1 MKDVQIEQMIEKE
14 AQRQLL
20 NIELIASEN
29 YVSDDV
35 LQAAGSILTNKY
47 AEGYPSKRYYGGCF
61 VVDEIEELAR
71 ERAKKLFGAEHANV
85 QPHSGAQANMAVYM
99 SVLKPGDK
107 VLGMNLTAGGHLTHG
122 HPLNFS
128 GLLYQFI
135 DYGVDPQSERIDY
148 EAVRQIALKER
159 PKLIV
164 AGASAY
170 PRVIDFAKFRAI
182 ADECGAM
189 LMVDMAHIAGLVAAG
204 VHPSPVPYADFV
216 TTTTHKTLRGPRGG
230 MVLCRKEYAAALDKT
245 VFPGMQGGPLM
256 HIIAAKA
263 VCLYE
268 AMQPQFRDYAEA
280 VVRNCKVMA
289 DKLQQDTGVVPL
301 SGLLDKGGELDP
313 GSSII
318 VDTLTPDHSILD
330 DIEYKY
336 PAAEDTH
343 FAYSTRGC
351 IRHCPFCAVPKLEP
365 VYKGYIDIKPGFREA
380 SALREAQG
388 KHKFRRLVLMDNNV
402 LASRDFG
409 KIIDDIKE
417 LGFGRYSGHGAR
429 KTVDFNQGLDARL
442 LTEEKCARLAEIEI
456 DPLRIAFDDWN
467 GREIYEKAVRTAV
480 KCGIRRL
487 SNYLLY
493 NFNDKPEE
501 LFLRLQMNVRLCEEL
516 GADIYSF
523 PMKYQPINDP
533 EYFNNRNYTGPH
545 WNKKFIRAVQNLLIC
560 TSGKIGKGTSYF
572 ECAFGRTPDEFM
584 ERLWTPEAFL
594 RNREYYAEE
603 TAQWRAAM
611 ARLTSEERS
620 GAERIISLS
629 LPGVIKEASKQEES
643 QRVRDSLNYYVAYG
657 DGKKRVTKE
666 VKECPA

>member
-170 PRVIDFAKFRAI
+170 PRVIDFAKFREI

-230 MVLCRKEYAAALDKT
+230 MVLCRKEYAAVLDKT

-263 VCLYE
+263 VCLHE

-280 VVRNCKVMA
+280 VIRNCKVMA
-289 DKLQQDTGVVPL
+289 DKLQAGGLRIV
-301 SGLLDKGGELDP
+301 SGGSDNHLLLVDVKGSIGISGKKAEALLDEAGITCNKNTIPFDQEKPFVTSGIRLGSAAMTSRGFGEEQFAMVGDWILRALKCES
-313 GSSII
+313 GSEELRKIREE
-318 VDTLTPDHSILD
+318 VRALTVR
-330 DIEYKY
+330 Y
-336 PAAEDTH
+336 P
-343 FAYSTRGC
+343 
-351 IRHCPFCAVPKLEP
+351 IRH
-365 VYKGYIDIKPGFREA
+365 D
-380 SALREAQG
+380 
-388 KHKFRRLVLMDNNV
+388 
-402 LASRDFG
+402 
-409 KIIDDIKE
+409 
-417 LGFGRYSGHGAR
+417 
-429 KTVDFNQGLDARL
+429 
-442 LTEEKCARLAEIEI
+442 
-456 DPLRIAFDDWN
+456 
-467 GREIYEKAVRTAV
+467 
-480 KCGIRRL
+480 
-487 SNYLLY
+487 
-493 NFNDKPEE
+493 
-501 LFLRLQMNVRLCEEL
+501 
-516 GADIYSF
+516 
-523 PMKYQPINDP
+523 
-533 EYFNNRNYTGPH
+533 
-545 WNKKFIRAVQNLLIC
+545 
-560 TSGKIGKGTSYF
+560 
-572 ECAFGRTPDEFM
+572 
-584 ERLWTPEAFL
+584 
-594 RNREYYAEE
+594 
-603 TAQWRAAM
+603 
-611 ARLTSEERS
+611 
-620 GAERIISLS
+620 
-629 LPGVIKEASKQEES
+629 
-643 QRVRDSLNYYVAYG
+643 
-657 DGKKRVTKE
+657 
-666 VKECPA
+666 